1 MYECTHLEELQ
12 KQGFPLEFLKNLDI
26 GSFYAMNCTFDG
38 NAGYMVMQVSSTG
51 HLTTESFMS
60 DICAD
65 TEVLTAEEYDRIRK
79 EACQIR

>member
-26 GSFYAMNCTFDG
+26 GSFYAMKCTFDG

-60 DICAD
+60 DIYAD